1 VNRYRRSTTSGTS
14 GVPGRQARRC
24 RVCDQ
29 PLRPT
34 DACPNTVCGFA
45 DRGFSGVRAV
55 SEDSEEMWWVIRRY
69 KYGGERNLAAV
80 LGRLLVD
87 FLEAHR
93 EDYARFDLI
102 TPSPNY
108 VGPGAGRPFDHLRL
122 VLEASARQAPEWPF
136 AFEVVA
142 KTAPSPRFLGKSPSE
157 RQSIAEGPLRAALTV
172 PDRRRV
178 AGRRVLV
185 VDDVYSEGFTIRETA
200 RALRGA
206 GARDVAEI
214 VFTRRKG
221 C

>member
-1 VNRYRRSTTSGTS
+1 VNTYCRSTTLETA
-14 GVPGRQARRC
+14 GVPGRQERRC
-24 RVCDQ
+24 LVCDQ
-29 PLRPT
+29 PLRPA
-34 DACPNTVCGFA
+34 DACPNAVCGFA
-45 DRGFSGVRAV
+45 DRGFSSVRPV
-55 SEDSEEMWWVIRRY
+55 SEDSEEMWRVITDY
-69 KYGGERNLAAV
+69 KYGGQRNWAAV
-80 LGRLLVD
+80 LGRLLVG

-108 VGPGAGRPFDHLRL
+108 FGPGAGRAFDHLGL

-136 AFEVVA
+136 AFKVVD
-142 KTAPSPRFLGKSPSE
+142 KTAPSPRFIGRSPSE
-157 RQSIAEGPLRAALTV
+157 RQAIAEGPLRAALTV
-172 PDRRRV
+172 PDDRRV

-200 RALRGA
+200 RALRAA
-206 GARDVAEI
+206 GAREVAEI